1 MGGLTPGLLPAGMIE
16 HLKSRHSEAHRHYHT
31 WAHVEALLAWLDQVG
46 RQEMGKQEIEGQ
58 EIGGQID
65 DWPSME
71 LAILFHDAVYDPYSK
86 DNEAESAAL
95 MMSELSGLVAQETLE
110 RAKTLILATIEHRLP
125 DAAET
130 SLQGD
135 CALFLDM
142 DLSILGTEPAAFD
155 AYEDAIRREYTF
167 VPDDRY
173 RAARSAILQAFLKRD
188 RLFFTDYFHDRL
200 DRQARSNLA
209 RSIDRLIPG

>member
-1 MGGLTPGLLPAGMIE
+1 MGGLTPGLLPARMIE

-31 WAHVEALLAWLDQVG
+31 WAHVEALLAWLEQVG
-46 RQEMGKQEIEGQ
+46 RQEMGEQ

-65 DWPSME
+65 DRPSME
-71 LAILFHDAVYDPYSK
+71 LAILFHDAVYDPYAK
-86 DNEAESAAL
+86 DNEEKSAAL
-95 MMSELSGLVAQETLE
+95 MMSELSGAVAQETLE
-110 RAKTLILATIEHRLP
+110 RARTLILATVEHRLP

-155 AYEDAIRREYTF
+155 AYEDAIRREYAF

-173 RAARSAILQAFLKRD
+173 RAARGAILQAFLKRD
-188 RLFFTDYFHDRL
+188 RLYFTDYFHDRL
-200 DRQARSNLA
+200 EQQARSNLE
-209 RSIDRLIPG
+209 RSIGRLIPG